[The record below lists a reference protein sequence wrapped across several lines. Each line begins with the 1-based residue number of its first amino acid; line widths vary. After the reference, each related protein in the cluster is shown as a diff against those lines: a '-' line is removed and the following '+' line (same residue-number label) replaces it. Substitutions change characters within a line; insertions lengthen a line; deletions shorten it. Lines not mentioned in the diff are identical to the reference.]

1 MKRPRRALILS
12 LEFDYPEIHVVVGA
26 SLRMEDQH
34 KQQRKRTGAR
44 VPKSYYARKVL
55 PKLNKARR
63 IQVQV
68 QRQMQ
73 LRA

>member
-44 VPKSYYARKVL
+44 AEADRQLPGPKMAQERFVPA
-55 PKLNKARR
+55 
-63 IQVQV
+63 
-68 QRQMQ
+68 
-73 LRA
+73 